1 MKEIFAEKEGYIL
14 QKVSVLSLGCAKNL
28 VHSETMMGIFQQQ
41 GYVLTEQYAE
51 AEIIIINTCGFVNAA
66 KEESINTILEMAQWK
81 TYGACKLLVAVGCL
95 VQKYAQ
101 ELASE
106 LPEVDIFVG
115 TNDYR
120 QIVSIIKQ
128 HQTKQEIYVH
138 KQWTAE
144 SRLEQAP
151 RILTTPSHYAYL
163 RISEGCDN
171 NCTYCVIPEMQ
182 GPYRS
187 RTIEQIKTEAVQLA
201 EQGVTELI
209 LVGQDTSYY
218 GKDLYGR
225 FALVD
230 LLKELAAI
238 PQIRWIRLLYAYPNN
253 FDDELIAYIAAE
265 DKICKYLDIPLQH
278 ADDDVLKRMNRKIT
292 EAEIR
297 ALIGK
302 LRAQIPNITLRSTFI
317 VGFPGET
324 EQQYQ
329 HLLAFLEELQLD
341 CVGAFPYS
349 QEEGTPAYRM
359 AGQLDEAEK
368 EKRAENLMDLQYD
381 IMYRKHEQ
389 AIGQR
394 RLVKVDELSP
404 DIPGL
409 LLCRSQGE
417 APDVDPWI
425 LVYAAEG
432 HIWQPGDYF
441 TVELTGLDEYDFI
454 GEIVE

>member
-1 MKEIFAEKEGYIL
+1 M

-28 VHSETMMGIFQQQ
+28 VHSETMMGLFQEQ
-41 GYVLTEQYAE
+41 GYELTEQYDE

-66 KEESINTILEMAQWK
+66 KEESINAILEMAQWK
-81 TYGACKLLVAVGCL
+81 EQGVCKLLVAVGCL

-101 ELASE
+101 ELAAE

-120 QIVSIIKQ
+120 QIVSIIANHKAE
-128 HQTKQEIYVH
+128 QEIIVH
-138 KQWTAE
+138 TNWTEE
-144 SRLEQAP
+144 SKVEQAP
-151 RILTTPSHYAYL
+151 RIVTTPEHYAYL

-182 GPYRS
+182 GPHRS
-187 RTIEQIKTEAVQLA
+187 KTIEQIKEEAELLA
-201 EQGVTELI
+201 ENGVTELI

-230 LLKELAAI
+230 LLRELASI
-238 PQIRWIRLLYAYPNN
+238 PSVRWIRLLYAYPNN
-253 FDDELIAYIAAE
+253 FTDELIDYIASE
-265 DKICKYLDIPLQH
+265 EKICKYLDIPLQH
-278 ADDDVLKRMNRKIT
+278 GDDEVLHRMNRKIT
-292 EAEIR
+292 VDEIKT
-297 ALIGK
+297 LIGK
-302 LRAQIPNITLRSTFI
+302 LRSKMPDITLRSTFI

-324 EQQYQ
+324 EEQY
-329 HLLAFLEELQLD
+329 HNLLNFLEEMQLD

-349 QEEGTPAYRM
+349 REEGTPADRM
-359 AGQLDEAEK
+359 DGHLEEDEK

-381 IMYRKHEQ
+381 TMYRKHEQ
-389 AIGQR
+389 AVGQR

-409 LLCRSQGE
+409 LLCRSEGE

-425 LVYAAEG
+425 LVFEAED
-432 HIWQPGDYF
+432 HNYQPGEYF
-441 TVELTGLDEYDFI
+441 TVEITGLDEYDFV
-454 GEIVE
+454 GEIVK

>member
-1 MKEIFAEKEGYIL
+1 M
-14 QKVSVLSLGCAKNL
+14 QKVSVLSLGCAKNQ
-28 VHSETMMGIFQQQ
+28 VHSETMMGLFQQQ
-41 GYVLTEQYAE
+41 GYLLTEQYDE
-51 AEIIIINTCGFVNAA
+51 AEIIIVNTCGFVNAA
-66 KEESINTILEMAQWK
+66 KEESINAILEMAQWK
-81 TYGACKLLVAVGCL
+81 QYGACRLLVAVGCL

-101 ELASE
+101 ELARE

-120 QIVSIIKQ
+120 QIVSIIKA
-128 HQTKQEIYVH
+128 HQAGQDIYVH
-138 KQWTAE
+138 AHWTE
-144 SRLEQAP
+144 ECKLDSAP
-151 RILTTPSHYAYL
+151 RVLTTPSHYAYL

-187 RTIEQIKTEAVQLA
+187 KTIGQIKDEALQLA
-201 EQGVTELI
+201 AQGVTELV
-209 LVGQDTSYY
+209 LVAQDTSYY

-238 PQIRWIRLLYAYPNN
+238 PEIRWIRLLYAYPNN
-253 FDDELIAYIAAE
+253 FDDALIDYIAGE
-265 DKICKYLDIPLQH
+265 EKICNYLDIPLQH
-278 ADDDVLKRMNRKIT
+278 ADDEILKRMNRKIT
-292 EAEIR
+292 AAEIT
-297 ALIGK
+297 ALLEK
-302 LRAQIPNITLRSTFI
+302 LRARIPGITLRSTFI

-324 EQQYQ
+324 EAQYQ
-329 HLLAFLEELQLD
+329 RLLDFLETAQLD

-349 QEEGTPAYRM
+349 REEGTAADRM
-359 AGQLDEAEK
+359 EGHLEEEEK

-381 IMYRKHEQ
+381 ILYRKHEQ
-389 AIGQR
+389 ALGQR

-404 DIPGL
+404 DVPGL

-417 APDVDPWI
+417 APEVDPWI
-425 LVYAAEG
+425 LVYQGED
-432 HIWQPGDYF
+432 HHWQPGDYF
-441 TVELTGLDEYDFI
+441 TVTLTGLDEYDFI

>member
-1 MKEIFAEKEGYIL
+1 M
-14 QKVSVLSLGCAKNL
+14 QKVSILSLGCAKNL
-28 VHSETMMGIFQQQ
+28 VHSETMMGLFQQQ
-41 GYVLTEQYAE
+41 GYELTEQYDE

-66 KEESINTILEMAQWK
+66 KEESINAILEMAQWK
-81 TYGACKLLVAVGCL
+81 EQGVCRLLVAVGCL

-101 ELASE
+101 ELAAE
-106 LPEVDIFVG
+106 LPEVDILVG

-120 QIVSIIKQ
+120 QIVSIIKN
-128 HQTKQEIYVH
+128 HKEEQEIVVH
-138 KQWTAE
+138 TNWTEE
-144 SRLEQAP
+144 SKEEAAP
-151 RILTTPSHYAYL
+151 RIITTPEHYAYL

-187 RTIEQIKTEAVQLA
+187 KTIEQIKEEAVLLA
-201 EQGVTELI
+201 ENGVTELI
-209 LVGQDTSYY
+209 LVAQDSSYY

-253 FDDELIAYIAAE
+253 FDDEMIDYIASE
-265 DKICKYLDIPLQH
+265 EKICKYLDIPLQH
-278 ADDDVLKRMNRKIT
+278 GDDEVLKRMNRKIT
-292 EAEIR
+292 VEEIKT
-297 ALIGK
+297 LIQK
-302 LRAQIPNITLRSTFI
+302 LRSRIPDITLRSTFI

-324 EQQYQ
+324 EEQY
-329 HLLAFLEELQLD
+329 HNLLNFLEEMQLD

-349 QEEGTPAYRM
+349 REEGTPADKM
-359 AGQLDEAEK
+359 DGHLEDDEK

-381 IMYRKHEQ
+381 TMYRKHEQ

-404 DIPGL
+404 DISGL

-425 LVYAAEG
+425 LVFEEEDHDY
-432 HIWQPGDYF
+432 QPGDYF
-441 TVELTGLDEYDFI
+441 TVEITGLDEYDFV
-454 GEIVE
+454 GEIVK

>member
-1 MKEIFAEKEGYIL
+1 M
-14 QKVSVLSLGCAKNL
+14 QKVSILSLGCAKNL
-28 VHSETMMGIFQQQ
+28 VHSETMMGLFQQQ
-41 GYVLTEQYAE
+41 GYGLTEQYDE
-51 AEIIIINTCGFVNAA
+51 ADIIIINTCGFVNAA
-66 KEESINTILEMAQWK
+66 KEESINAILEMAQWK
-81 TYGACKLLVAVGCL
+81 QDGACKLLVAVGCL

-101 ELASE
+101 ELADE

-128 HQTKQEIYVH
+128 HQEKQEIYVH
-138 KQWTAE
+138 NRWTEE
-144 SRLEQAP
+144 SKLNNAP
-151 RILTTPSHYAYL
+151 RILTTPAHYAYL

-187 RTIEQIKTEAVQLA
+187 KTIEQIKTEALQLA
-201 EQGVTELI
+201 EQGVTELV
-209 LVGQDTSYY
+209 LVAQDTSYY

-238 PQIRWIRLLYAYPNN
+238 AQIRWIRLLYAYPNN
-253 FDDELIAYIAAE
+253 FDDALIAYIANE
-265 DKICKYLDIPLQH
+265 EKICKYLDSPLQH
-278 ADDDVLKRMNRKIT
+278 ADDEILKRMNRKIT
-292 EAEIR
+292 AAEIKE
-297 ALIGK
+297 LIVK
-302 LRAQIPNITLRSTFI
+302 LRTQIPDITLRSTFI

-324 EQQYQ
+324 EEQYQ
-329 HLLAFLEELQLD
+329 HLLSFLEEMKLD

-349 QEEGTPAYRM
+349 REEGTPADRM
-359 AGQLDEAEK
+359 EGHLEEEEK

-389 AIGQR
+389 ALGQR

-425 LVYAAEG
+425 LVYEAED
-432 HIWQPGDYF
+432 HSWQPGDYF

-454 GEIVE
+454 GEIVP